1 LSVEEKSRQR
11 IIYGEIRQEQRKSL
25 IFSDMNRLTFWE
37 KVRFW
42 LKKVIAGGRD
52 EDVFIRFRLDQTKD
66 RVRAT
71 NTDMVDFDGRVFLPG
86 LPEGLVKL
94 ARAAHRTASFFDTIW
109 RNTESLRNVLD
120 VMLSRRIPDA
130 KRTLSDFC
138 STRELQEV
146 FRTTESRNQL
156 KKHILEQV
164 SGYVESI
171 PQSVMEEI
179 EHGLKGLYLLK
190 DVALY
195 RYDELFVQFQ
205 SSLGAVV
212 AGGEVTF
219 HEAAPHRVLDLLDE
233 LYLALYS
240 VSRLPGKLD
249 MFSELFDYFFFV
261 IAGGATD
268 TTVEIPASS
277 KTDEMRQ
284 SVTDLAEQAK
294 IVRKTIPLVDIIRF
308 FRNDPYYRFMAYL
321 PHLKLRDFYYSNLK
335 IKILEELDSRFND
348 IRMGVLGKI
357 VQDVFPD
364 GLLQFEYF
372 HPEIQAT
379 LQRSGVGKL
388 EVYRSLQIVHTF
400 IRKVYRKGL
409 LEFLR
414 ILGKIMPVRARQSG
428 VDFTLLI
435 AGIED
440 AEEKLREFDLSFS
453 PDSEEGKTFHRYR
466 HTGADRDPT
475 QLAAYRALV
484 NQKIWDA
491 RTIIEKFTY
500 QMNGIAQSFT
510 VILKGSHKQLN
521 ERYRSFES
529 VSSAD
534 NSLDIRLRQY
544 LNQIENTQKILNQII
559 LIENET

>member
-1 LSVEEKSRQR
+1 V
-11 IIYGEIRQEQRKSL
+11 
-25 IFSDMNRLTFWE
+25 
-37 KVRFW
+37 
-42 LKKVIAGGRD
+42 
-52 EDVFIRFRLDQTKD
+52 
-66 RVRAT
+66 
-71 NTDMVDFDGRVFLPG
+71 
-86 LPEGLVKL
+86 
-94 ARAAHRTASFFDTIW
+94 
-109 RNTESLRNVLD
+109 
-120 VMLSRRIPDA
+120 
-130 KRTLSDFC
+130 
-138 STRELQEV
+138 
-146 FRTTESRNQL
+146 
-156 KKHILEQV
+156 
-164 SGYVESI
+164 
-171 PQSVMEEI
+171 
-179 EHGLKGLYLLK
+179 
-190 DVALY
+190 
-195 RYDELFVQFQ
+195 
-205 SSLGAVV
+205 
-212 AGGEVTF
+212 
-219 HEAAPHRVLDLLDE
+219 
-233 LYLALYS
+233 
-240 VSRLPGKLD
+240 
-249 MFSELFDYFFFV
+249 
-261 IAGGATD
+261 
-268 TTVEIPASS
+268 
-277 KTDEMRQ
+277 
-284 SVTDLAEQAK
+284 
-294 IVRKTIPLVDIIRF
+294 
-308 FRNDPYYRFMAYL
+308 
-321 PHLKLRDFYYSNLK
+321 
-335 IKILEELDSRFND
+335 LDSRYNEN
-348 IRMGVLGKI
+348 RMGELGKI

-364 GLLQFEYF
+364 GLLQFENF